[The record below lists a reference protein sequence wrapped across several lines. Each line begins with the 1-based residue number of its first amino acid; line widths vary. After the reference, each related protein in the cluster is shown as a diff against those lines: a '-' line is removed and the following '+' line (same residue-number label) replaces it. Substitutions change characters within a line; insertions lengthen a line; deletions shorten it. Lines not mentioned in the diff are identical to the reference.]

1 MVQRWNRCDFPDWKY
16 LPYAAPTL
24 SWPRFLLS
32 GIDHQSCMFTSMTS
46 SLPSESFMHFLP
58 FEWKYPPT
66 IGWWVQNLGTNQS
79 VWEMVNLLKG
89 NPSNESNDLVWPP
102 RYRQFHFRTY
112 ERWKRVTVK
121 THFDKT
127 SPQTIDQNQHLT
139 PCLWVHLMVPFVL
152 RTKNAF
158 CLRLKMWDP
167 QYPLSPLQSSHIV
180 REWMGC
186 PPRRRSYFGS
196 LKPFLSGE
204 PRIPRLNKWWK
215 NCGNLE
221 KTPPL
226 QMHST
231 ASRWNERVPWS
242 FAPPERWEFV

>member
-24 SWPRFLLS
+24 SWPISAQWHWPSKLHV
-32 GIDHQSCMFTSMTS
+32 HQHDQQPPKRIFHAFP
-46 SLPSESFMHFLP
+46 SLWME
-58 FEWKYPPT
+58 
-66 IGWWVQNLGTNQS
+66 V
-79 VWEMVNLLKG
+79 
-89 NPSNESNDLVWPP
+89 PSNNRMGGAKCWDKSGCNGKWWIFWKGIIPMKAMTWYG
-102 RYRQFHFRTY
+102 RHSTRQFQFRTC
-112 ERWKRVTVK
+112 EQWKRVTVK
-121 THFDKT
+121 TKFEKT
-127 SPQTIDQNQHLT
+127 SPQIIDQIQHPT
-139 PCLWVHLMVPFVL
+139 PCLWVHLMDPFVL

-204 PRIPRLNKWWK
+204 PRIPI
-215 NCGNLE
+215 G
-221 KTPPL
+221 
-226 QMHST
+226 
-231 ASRWNERVPWS
+231 
-242 FAPPERWEFV
+242 